1 MSHPKLVETM
11 SQVQQN
17 PHKNVVEAVVNTALS
32 AILDRSAKIA
42 FLRTLGTYVFVKL
55 QAYEGTPAAAMAAY
69 SLGDHLVDP
78 KKEQKKS
85 KS

>member
-1 MSHPKLVETM
+1 MSKAEE
-11 SQVQQN
+11 N
-17 PHKNVVEAVVNTALS
+17 PHKGRVEAVVNTALS
-32 AILDRSAKIA
+32 FVLDRHQKIA

-55 QAYEGTPAAAMAAY
+55 AALEGTPVAAMAAY

-78 KKEQKKS
+78 KKEQKKT